1 MAQKRAVM
9 TIDILG
15 TKYTVTKKRY
25 DDDPYFKKRSFD
37 GYCAEYLKAIV
48 YCDMSTAPGWEDTT
62 PEERERSEK
71 GTLRHE
77 IVHAFLNESGLS
89 SSASGVDGPWAK
101 HEEMVDWFAI
111 QGPKIYEAW
120 KAADAL

>member
-1 MAQKRAVM
+1 MN
-9 TIDILG
+9 IDILG

-25 DDDPYFKKRSFD
+25 DADPCFKKRSWD

-48 YCDMSTAPGWEDTT
+48 YCDLSTAPGWEGMT
-62 PEERERSEK
+62 PEERKNSEK
-71 GTLRHE
+71 ETLRHE

-89 SSASGVDGPWAK
+89 SSTSGVNGPWAK